1 MAAWDG
7 SHLDSD
13 VLRAEPAQIL
23 ANNVHCKLKV
33 LIATGKRTQSIIQFQ
48 AHAIAEDAQA
58 QLQAVRLKNRNTR

>member
-7 SHLDSD
+7 SHLDSG

-23 ANNVHCKLKV
+23 ANNIQCKLRV
-33 LIATGKRTQSIIQFQ
+33 LVTTGNRTQSIIQFQ

-58 QLQAVRLKNRNTR
+58 QLEAVRLKNRNTR